1 MYFIQ
6 IFNTGI
12 ESGMEGINFMRI
24 LTKKSLR
31 MIFIFFIMCCLSA
44 PASCEQKSPAAE
56 TDQATDAYVA
66 RVNGIEISRTDMDR
80 KFNLIKERYA
90 GMGVPLD
97 DSKINEFK
105 ENILNSLI
113 DQEVLLQEAKAGG
126 IKIDPAEI
134 KAELDNFKKQFETEA
149 DFKKQISEMNYT
161 EENILSQIEQ
171 SKIIEKFIEEKI
183 MPTIS
188 VTDEEAKAYFDEH
201 PEEFKVPERVNAS
214 HILIKVAPDAS
225 DAAKEEAL
233 NEIKNIKSKLDNGED
248 FAELAKENS
257 DCPSS
262 AKGGELGFF
271 ARGQMVKPFEDAA
284 FALEPGE
291 ISDVVETRFGYHV
304 IKLQEKE
311 TANTLAYE
319 DIKEKLTAKLK
330 EDKFKQMFPDYMESI
345 KAKYEIEIPGSE
357 AGKPEKPE
365 VQE

>member
-1 MYFIQ
+1 
-6 IFNTGI
+6 
-12 ESGMEGINFMRI
+12 MRI

-31 MIFIFFIMCCLSA
+31 IIFAFFIMCCLSA
-44 PASCEQKSPAAE
+44 PASCEQKAPAAE
-56 TDQATDAYVA
+56 TDQAAAGYVA
-66 RVNGIEISRTDMDR
+66 RVNGVEISQTDMDR
-80 KFNLIKERYA
+80 KFNLIRERYA
-90 GMGVPLD
+90 SMGVPLD

-105 ENILNSLI
+105 DNILNSLI
-113 DQEVLLQEAKAGG
+113 DQEVLLQEAKTQG

-149 DFKKQISEMNYT
+149 DFEKQISEMNYS
-161 EENILSQIEQ
+161 EANILSQIEQ

-188 VTDEEAKAYFDEH
+188 VTDEEVKAYFDEN
-201 PEEFKVPERVNAS
+201 PDEFKVPERVNAS
-214 HILIKVAPDAS
+214 HILLKVDPDAS
-225 DAAKEEAL
+225 DAAKAEAL
-233 NEIKNIKSKLDNGED
+233 NEIKDIKSKLDNGED

-284 FALEPGE
+284 FALAPGE
-291 ISDVVETRFGYHV
+291 ISDVVETRFGYHI

-311 TANTLAYE
+311 TATTLAYE

-330 EDKFKQMFPDYMESI
+330 EEKFKQMFPSYMESI
-345 KAKYEIEIPGSE
+345 KAEYEIEIPGSGT
-357 AGKPEKPE
+357 GKTEEPA